1 MPDRKVAPLLLAA
14 AAAIG
19 FAAEAGEQLPTL
31 NGQKPLILGIAARR
45 DIDRST
51 RSPPMSLR

>member
-19 FAAEAGEQLPTL
+19 FAAEPASSC
-31 NGQKPLILGIAARR
+31 RR
-45 DIDRST
+45 
-51 RSPPMSLR
+51 